1 MPVSSALTRTYIFW
15 PGFRASSISRTVLP
29 RADLLLRRD
38 RILEVEDQG
47 IGRRLLGVFELA
59 LAVAGNEQ
67 E

>member
-1 MPVSSALTRTYIFW
+1 MSGVERIDADIYLLARIPGIEHLAHRT
-15 PGFRASSISRTVLP
+15 P

-38 RILEVEDQG
+38 RILEVEDQR

-59 LAVAGNEQ
+59 LAIAGNEQ